1 MGFQKKA
8 LPGAQYVAMEVMNS
22 NQDSILDMA
31 AAMTS
36 NKRHS
41 AAKLQNDVGR
51 TLPRPLAMS
60 IQLSSA
66 VVSSIG
72 WDVFWVIC
80 SRIGPA

>member
-1 MGFQKKA
+1 MITTYTLLYLGR
-8 LPGAQYVAMEVMNS
+8 LS
-22 NQDSILDMA
+22 SIV
-31 AAMTS
+31 S

-41 AAKLQNDVGR
+41 AAKLQNDVRR

-72 WDVFWVIC
+72 WDVFWAIC